1 MKPDRETVDADT
13 VDQLSTGGERV
24 ILQIPRAV
32 PTKTLTPL
40 ARSNERCH
48 EPGRVT
54 DTVACAALTAPAE
67 TRVKISFSVMYWAIF
82 AIPFRRIVLRF
93 SVFVKQKFL

>member
-67 TRVKISFSVMYWAIF
+67 TRVKISFRSCIGPYLQFLFVELYY
-82 AIPFRRIVLRF
+82 
-93 SVFVKQKFL
+93 VFLFL